1 MAQEHVIHIEG
12 NLAVP
17 EVVVMRLPQYL
28 RVLEALAEEGTE
40 VVSSEQL
47 GLRIETTPAQI
58 RKDFSY
64 FGKFGKQGRGYSV
77 RYLLA
82 ELRHILKLDGEWK
95 VGLVGVGRLGRAILS
110 YQGFAPAGFKVVA
123 AFDSDSRQIG
133 QMVGGIMVQPM
144 HRIQEVIQGEGIQ
157 IGIVAVPAADVQ
169 RVVDRLVECNVRAI
183 VNYAPVAVH
192 TPQNVKVRNV
202 DPVLALQSM
211 TFYLP

>member
-1 MAQEHVIHIEG
+1 MAQKHVVHIEE
-12 NLAVP
+12 NLDVP

-28 RVLEALAEEGTE
+28 RVLVALAEEGAE
-40 VVSSEQL
+40 VVNSEQL

-64 FGKFGKQGRGYSV
+64 FGRFGKQGRGYSV
-77 RYLLA
+77 QYLLA
-82 ELRHILKLDGEWK
+82 KLRQILKLDNEWK
-95 VGLVGVGRLGRAILS
+95 VGLIGVGRLGRAILS
-110 YQGFAPAGFKVVA
+110 YQGFAPAGFKVIA
-123 AFDSDSRQIG
+123 AFDSDPRQVG

-144 HRIQEVIQGEGIQ
+144 HRIQEVVQGTDIR
-157 IGIVAVPAADVQ
+157 IGIVAVPATEVQ
-169 RVVDRLVECNVRAI
+169 GVVDQLVECNVRAI
-183 VNYAPVAVH
+183 VNYAPVTVH